1 MADKEMD
8 QQAKIAAYNWAWKRT
23 LQQNVQEWQAKPSK
37 AQYRL
42 LVTNAYRAYG
52 LGAISQQEIGE
63 LHPILGRMPIVLLY
77 VKTCPVMFNP
87 ALKKQVQTVLAKSV
101 KFLQEHHS
109 VVARQLCQD
118 YLLKL
123 RALFL
128 KKGWALDKEVYNA
141 WLKDQLSCLS
151 GMGDATPSLG
161 QLKQV
166 LRVVQKYERAK
177 EPNTV
182 QQMMLTKQLGQLKTD
197 LIAQQEAKL
206 AGKQMDNDSDKSLQP
221 QRATELTED
230 QVSENKF
237 DPAQAA
243 AKAREA
249 AQRSREQLDHDQS
262 MGEHEAR
269 AKFRNNSDE
278 DHTHLVI
285 NIGRP
290 GERLQVQ
297 TVPDSYVDDDEDNN
311 QAQSADNADDRGN
324 DDVEA

>member
-37 AQYRL
+37 DQYRL

-63 LHPILGRMPIVLLY
+63 LHPVLGQMPIVLLY

-87 ALKKQVQTVLAKSV
+87 ALKKQVQTVLEKSV

-128 KKGWALDKEVYNA
+128 KKGWALDKEAYNA
-141 WLKDQLSCLS
+141 WLKDQLSTLF

-166 LRVVQKYERAK
+166 LRAVQKYERAK
-177 EPNTV
+177 EPNIV

-197 LIAQQEAKL
+197 LIAQREAKL
-206 AGKQMDNDSDKSLQP
+206 ADKQADNDGDKSIQS
-221 QRATELTED
+221 QRAVESTD
-230 QVSENKF
+230 VQVSEDKF
-237 DPAQAA
+237 DPAQVA

-269 AKFRNNSDE
+269 AKFWNNRDE

-297 TVPDSYVDDDEDNN
+297 AVPDSYVDDDESDGMSDEDNN
-311 QAQSADNADDRGN
+311 Q
-324 DDVEA
+324 V